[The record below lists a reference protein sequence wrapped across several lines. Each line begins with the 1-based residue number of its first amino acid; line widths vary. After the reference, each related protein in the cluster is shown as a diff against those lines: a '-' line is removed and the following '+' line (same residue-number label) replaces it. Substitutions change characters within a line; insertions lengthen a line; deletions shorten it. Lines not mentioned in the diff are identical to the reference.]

1 MGDRNE
7 AVGLQTRPYK
17 IEDFL
22 PEAAFGKDK
31 RDFNEPQGD
40 TSSAPTIEM
49 IYGLSAGCKLAP
61 LPGYG
66 GVRILKFINWYF
78 GIISDL
84 DLGN

>member
-7 AVGLQTRPYK
+7 AVGFVTRPYK

-61 LPGYG
+61 LSGSS
-66 GVRILKFINWYF
+66 RW
-78 GIISDL
+78 S
-84 DLGN
+84 